1 MTEII
6 WDKLSLKENR
16 SRHQIIGFIFFFFYV
31 YIYQYISTAVVLIHV
46 IMVDGVRDSD
56 MEDLDVY
63 AIEGTVVD
71 YVMVRIFI
79 LSILYTSKLECGTN

>member
-1 MTEII
+1 
-6 WDKLSLKENR
+6 
-16 SRHQIIGFIFFFFYV
+16 
-31 YIYQYISTAVVLIHV
+31 
-46 IMVDGVRDSD
+46 MVDGVRDSD

-79 LSILYTSKLECGTN
+79 LSILYTSKLECATN

>member
-1 MTEII
+1 
-6 WDKLSLKENR
+6 
-16 SRHQIIGFIFFFFYV
+16 
-31 YIYQYISTAVVLIHV
+31 
-46 IMVDGVRDSD
+46 MVDGVRDSD

-79 LSILYTSKLECGTN
+79 LNILYTSKLECGTN